1 MVSPKPQVKAILDEQ
16 EANNKKTTLETQ
28 KALFHLKEA
37 TKCVQTVQDVSVA
50 SSSLCSRALVELGEK
65 TIEQRYEEVRS
76 GDKKRP
82 ELVKDIK
89 ALLVEKGIQEHDI
102 HTKGPNSVLI
112 KIKSELE
119 GNNVDFV
126 SDMSKLQE
134 YVAEADIEYKA
145 IYKDKYNDKYKHK
158 GGCRRDG
165 KLARASCSHRQGAQ
179 DPKRLYW
186 LYWLW
191 WGEKEER
198 GCSSTGHGGEA
209 A

>member
-1 MVSPKPQVKAILDEQ
+1 MVSPKPQVEALLNEQ
-16 EANNKKTTLETQ
+16 EANNKKITLETQ
-28 KALFHLKEA
+28 KAMFYMREA
-37 TKCVQTVQDVSVA
+37 QKHMQAVQEASVA
-50 SSSLCSRALVELGEK
+50 NGSLCSDALVELGEK

-89 ALLVEKGIQEHDI
+89 ALLVEKGIQEHEM

-134 YVAEADIEYKA
+134 YVAEADIKYKE
-145 IYKDKYNDKYKHK
+145 ILKDNYDDKYKHK
-158 GGCRRDG
+158 G
-165 KLARASCSHRQGAQ
+165 
-179 DPKRLYW
+179 
-186 LYWLW
+186 
-191 WGEKEER
+191 
-198 GCSSTGHGGEA
+198 
-209 A
+209 